1 MNGARVR
8 RWTPGRITLI
18 ALMLVLWLLLGLL
31 IWQRQAVA
39 DWWRLRD
46 YTPPAEVAQL
56 AQDTTMTPVGQKLFY
71 VYQPRIEPSSEFN
84 EHCRAGGKE
93 FTIVLGCYVSRQG
106 IYLFRVKDSRLSGI
120 EQVTAAHEMLHVVYE
135 RLSTGERERVD
146 RMLARAYAGVS
157 NERIR
162 RNVEQYRAADPSVV
176 PNELHSILG
185 SEQPELPTE
194 LEEYYAQYFDD
205 RQKIVAYSQQYEA
218 EFTRREEQGNALAA
232 ELNALRP
239 QIESN
244 TAELQS
250 EATRLQAEYAA
261 IEADRGNTSSAELAQ
276 RARTYNAA
284 VAEYNTLAAETRTS
298 IERFNSIVEQYNAVV
313 LEQRELYNAIDS
325 TPEAI
330 E

>member
-18 ALMLVLWLLLGLL
+18 ALMLVLWLSLGLL

-46 YTPPAEVAQL
+46 YTPPAEVVQL
-56 AQDTTMTPVGQKLFY
+56 AKDTTMSPLGQKLFY

-106 IYLFRVKDSRLSGI
+106 IYLFRVEDDRLSGI
-120 EQVTAAHEMLHVVYE
+120 EQVTAAHEMLHVAYE
-135 RLSTGERERVD
+135 RLGTSERERVD

-162 RNVEQYRAADPSVV
+162 RNVEQYRAADAAIV

-185 SEQPELPTE
+185 SEQADLPEE
-194 LEEYYAQYFDD
+194 LEEYYAQYFVD
-205 RQKIVAYSQQYEA
+205 RQRIVAYSQQYEA
-218 EFTRREEQGNALAA
+218 EFTRREEQANALAA
-232 ELNALRP
+232 ELNTLRP
-239 QIESN
+239 QIEAN

-250 EATRLQAEYAA
+250 EAARLQAEYAA
-261 IEADRGNTSSAELAQ
+261 IEAARGNVDSDELAQ
-276 RARTYNAA
+276 RARVYNAA
-284 VAEYNTLAAETRTS
+284 VAEYNTLASQTRTN
-298 IERFNSIVEQYNAVV
+298 IERYNSVVEQYNAVV
-313 LEQRELYNAIDS
+313 LEQRALYNAIDS